1 MNILKDV
8 CWGLI
13 TARGGSKSVPM
24 KNLAQLAGRPLMDYC
39 VLAAKAANSVSRII
53 CSTDSDEIGTHCD
66 SLGIEVIWR
75 PAELAEDSSPTTD
88 VVNHFAQEVAESEAG
103 VPEMVDLLQPTSPFV
118 LPEQIDTCMEKL
130 RTVPDAASVQT
141 VSRCRHHSHAYNQRI
156 IENDYVRFRF
166 GEERR
171 TAHNKQAK
179 PVHFILGNFIGF
191 RLQAALEQE
200 SSFPEPSLPIEIAPA
215 HALDADGPWD
225 FQLGEAMLE
234 AGMVKLPH
242 LD

>member
-1 MNILKDV
+1 MET
-8 CWGLI
+8 GR
-13 TARGGSKSVPM
+13 ASRGFLSHDGCRESLCAGSGRVGGRR
-24 KNLAQLAGRPLMDYC
+24 AGNGRF
-39 VLAAKAANSVSRII
+39 AATDFTI
-53 CSTDSDEIGTHCD
+53 C
-66 SLGIEVIWR
+66 
-75 PAELAEDSSPTTD
+75 
-88 VVNHFAQEVAESEAG
+88 
-103 VPEMVDLLQPTSPFV
+103 

-200 SSFPEPSLPIEIAPA
+200 SFFPEPSLPIETAPA